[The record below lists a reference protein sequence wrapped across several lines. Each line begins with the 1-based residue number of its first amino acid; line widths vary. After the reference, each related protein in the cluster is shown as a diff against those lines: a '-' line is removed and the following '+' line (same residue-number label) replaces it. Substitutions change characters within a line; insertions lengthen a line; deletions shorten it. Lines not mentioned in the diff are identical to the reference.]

1 VPIYGF
7 DDGNKQKVSL
17 YRIETKSIRI
27 VFKLLKI
34 IDIFI
39 LMGNKVFKKLMFKTI
54 AMAVLFM
61 LVSSNSI
68 VVAHYIC
75 SYEKNV
81 EHEEKC
87 CCHNNEFSNSHQNT
101 HENTQLT
108 RTDCGCCITQGQPLN
123 NSLPPVTIS
132 SNNLIQDYQYAVLSD
147 INNQAFCSSNF
158 NISISGIPLI
168 TQDINILNANL
179 RI

>member
-1 VPIYGF
+1 MI
-7 DDGNKQKVSL
+7 NNT
-17 YRIETKSIRI
+17 ETKCIRF
-27 VFKLLKI
+27 VFKFLKI

-39 LMGNKVFKKLMFKTI
+39 LMGNKVFKKLMFKII

-68 VVAHYIC
+68 VIANYLC
-75 SYEKNV
+75 SYENNA
-81 EHEEKC
+81 EHAEKC
-87 CCHNNEFSNSHQNT
+87 CCHSNEFSGSHE
-101 HENTQLT
+101 HTQIT
-108 RTDCGCCITQGQPLN
+108 RTDCGCCITQGQPVN

-132 SNNLIQDYQYAVLSD
+132 SSKLIQDYQYAVLSD
-147 INNQAFCSSNF
+147 INNQIFYSSDF
-158 NISISGIPLI
+158 NISRSGIPLI